1 MRYRAISLLT
11 GLSLLGLGISA
22 CGSSGGSGVELSLVA
37 YSTPQAA
44 YDKII
49 KAFEQTPAGKNVSVT
64 QSYGASGDQSRAVDS
79 GQSADIVAFS
89 LAPDVTRL
97 VKDGIVSASWDHD
110 KYHGMVTDSVVSLV
124 VRKGNPKHIK
134 NWSDLVRNDVKV
146 VTPNPFSSGSAQ
158 WNIMGAYGS
167 QITAGASPAQAK
179 TFLTSVLQHTAV
191 QDESGRKALQTFVG
205 GTGDVLI
212 SYENE
217 AIFAQQNH
225 QPVDYVT
232 PSNTLLIENP
242 VAVTKTTKHPKQA
255 KAFLQFLYSKKA
267 QQIFADNGYRPVSP
281 GVATGK
287 FTKPSGLF
295 TIDDFGGWPNV
306 TKKFFDPQNGIVAGI
321 EQKLGVSVA
330 KK

>member
-1 MRYRAISLLT
+1 MRKRAISLLA
-11 GLSLLGLGISA
+11 GLSLVGVGLTA
-22 CGSSGGSGVELSLVA
+22 CGSGSGSGVQLSLVA

-49 KAFEQTPAGKNVSVT
+49 KAFQATPAGKNVSFK

-89 LAPDVTRL
+89 LAPDITRL
-97 VKDGIVSASWDHD
+97 VKDGIVSASWDQN
-110 KYHGMVTDSVVSLV
+110 KYKGMVTDSVVSLV
-124 VRKGNPKHIK
+124 VRKGNPKHITNWPDLIK
-134 NWSDLVRNDVKV
+134 NGVKV

-158 WNIMGAYGS
+158 WNIMGAYGA
-167 QITAGASPAQAK
+167 QIKSGDSPDQAK
-179 TFLTSVLQHTAV
+179 NYLASMLQHTAV
-191 QDESGRKALQTFVG
+191 QDESGRKALQTFVS

-232 PSNTLLIENP
+232 PNNTLLIENP
-242 VAVTKTTKHPKQA
+242 IAITKTTKHPKQA
-255 KAFLQFLYSKKA
+255 KAFLQFLYSKQA
-267 QQIFADNGYRPVSP
+267 QQIFADNGYRPVVP
-281 GVATGK
+281 GVAVGK
-287 FTKPSGLF
+287 FKKPSGLF
-295 TIDDFGGWPNV
+295 TINSFGGWPTV

-321 EQKLGVSVA
+321 EKKLGVSVA